1 MQALVKAGKC
11 QDAATVALDISAKAP
26 DYYAQYVATD
36 RAVKP
41 CASYINDAR
50 DKEAEKSQKARAQKR
65 VNANEP
71 APARLD
77 VK

>member
-1 MQALVKAGKC
+1 MQALVKAGNG
-11 QDAATVALDISAKAP
+11 QGAAKVALEISAKAP
-26 DYYAQYVATD
+26 DYYAQYVASD

-41 CASYINDAR
+41 CATYINDAR

-71 APARLD
+71 APAHSDL
-77 VK
+77 K